1 MTKMDNYLHEFL
13 RVFFANSRLIKRVF
27 LVFALATLV
36 LAVLLPKQYDI
47 SGQVIVQSKK
57 LSQSDPNA
65 VLTPDADKYLPLTL
79 ADMETESDILR
90 SPTLI
95 RSTLA
100 ELVAEGRYEVRP
112 TLLQR
117 FFLSPFKRLVLTPLR
132 TAVLEPL
139 QRLLG
144 GAPTP
149 PKETL
154 LDEYTDA
161 AIKNLKIATLPGS
174 NVISV
179 DFKTR
184 DPGQGTLLV
193 DRLLHNYLERRRA
206 LQSNDLPEAF
216 YEKKKAQYGERLDAL
231 ENQRIALLQSTNAV
245 DPKEETTFRL
255 DAISTEETALN
266 NYRDRYLEGQRWLD
280 YLKRN
285 LQEAKKRRPNDYAFP
300 FSFTNTVNG
309 VAYEDSE
316 IKQLSDQLIQQISRY
331 GNAAD
336 VFQPGSAPM
345 QQQRAQID
353 RTHQQ
358 FLKIVANRIHE
369 RQANQQTLQAVIEQK
384 TARIADYKARVRQL
398 QDIEGRLRQL
408 DTEIDALH
416 KAFFTY
422 TQRYEESRDLNLL
435 ENLPSNARILS
446 TPHEPTQAAFPR
458 PLQVVLLGLL
468 TGLLLAVALG
478 YIREV
483 FDHRF
488 KHPNQISRHLD
499 LPVLMVLNNQRR
511 VMGNPYRRGSLRWL
525 WHCLW
530 R

>member
-1 MTKMDNYLHEFL
+1 MNKMENYLHEFL

-27 LVFALATLV
+27 LVFTLVTLALAL
-36 LAVLLPKQYDI
+36 LLPKHYDI

-57 LSQSDPNA
+57 LSQSDPNGL
-65 VLTPDADKYLPLTL
+65 LTPDADKYLPLTL

-100 ELVAEGRYEVRP
+100 ELVAEGHYQLRP
-112 TLLQR
+112 TLVQR
-117 FFLSPFKRLVLTPLR
+117 LFVLPLKTLVITPLR
-132 TAVLEPL
+132 SIVIDPL
-139 QRLLG
+139 HRLLG
-144 GAPTP
+144 GEPLP

-154 LDEYTDA
+154 LDEYTAD

-179 DFKTR
+179 DLKSL
-184 DPGQGTLLV
+184 DPAQGTLFV

-206 LQSNDLPEAF
+206 LQSNDLPETF
-216 YEKKKAQYGERLDAL
+216 YEKKKAQYGERLNAL
-231 ENQRIALLQSTNAV
+231 ESQRIQLLQGVNSV
-245 DPKEETTFRL
+245 DPTQETTFRL
-255 DAISTEETALN
+255 NAISTEEAALN
-266 NYRDRYLEGQRWLD
+266 TYRDNYLEGKHWLE
-280 YLKRN
+280 YLEKN
-285 LQEAKKRRPNDYAFP
+285 LIEAKKRRPSDYAFP

-309 VAYEDSE
+309 VAYQDSE
-316 IKQLSDQLIQQISRY
+316 IKQLGDQLIQQISRY
-331 GNAAD
+331 GNAAE
-336 VFQPGSAPM
+336 VFQPDSVPM

-353 RTHQQ
+353 RTHQE
-358 FLKIVANRIHE
+358 FLKIVANRIRE
-369 RQANQQTLQAVIEQK
+369 RQANQQTLQAVIDQK
-384 TARIADYKARVRQL
+384 TARIDEYKARVRQL

-422 TQRYEESRDLNLL
+422 TQRYEESRDLNLI
-435 ENLPSNARILS
+435 ESLPSNARILS
-446 TPHEPTQAAFPR
+446 NPQEPTQAAFPR
-458 PLQVVLLGLL
+458 PFQVVLLGLL
-468 TGLLLAVALG
+468 TGLLLAIALG
-478 YIREV
+478 YIREF

-488 KHPNQISRHLD
+488 KHPNQIQQHLN
-499 LPVLMVLNNQRR
+499 LPVLMVLNSQRR
-511 VMGNPYRRGSLRWL
+511 VLGNPYRRGSLRWL